1 LNLKISE
8 FGTDLEDEFGR
19 LIEGEKTGVHHH
31 TSLLFSSGSP
41 SYTLGDSPAL
51 QYMATAAE

>member
-41 SYTLGDSPAL
+41 SYIGGFAAL
-51 QYMATAAE
+51 QPMATAAE